1 MNNNPIMKMLAN
13 FMNNGGT
20 PEQAMQQLMQK
31 NPQMQQVVNQIRTMS
46 NGKNMRDFTMQYL
59 KQNGANLQEVEEMAR
74 IMGLK

>member
-1 MNNNPIMKMLAN
+1 MNNNPLMKMLTN

-59 KQNGANLQEVEEMAR
+59 KQNGANLQEVKEMAR
-74 IMGLK
+74 IMGLE